1 MKAKRKKVYGK
12 WKVKMKWSQEIKQK
26 KCTNNES
33 FTAINEVYQRKNEM
47 SRGKSIKSIVD
58 IAASMQFSNCRQI
71 FFVSFIISWTIIL
84 IFGGFFFLEI
94 ALNRHHRFL
103 NHVITNDSEYQMDCT
118 KCWHIHYSCIE
129 FWNLI
134 SVWWS
139 TTRPFM
145 NHGGK
150 MWDFLD
156 LFLSVFFFPL
166 FFFIV
171 FFLSYKPEW
180 IPTNK
185 FTIQSN

>member
-1 MKAKRKKVYGK
+1 MHQQRIIYSNQWSLSTKKWNEPGK
-12 WKVKMKWSQEIKQK
+12 INQIYRRHSSKY
-26 KCTNNES
+26 
-33 FTAINEVYQRKNEM
+33 AIFKL
-47 SRGKSIKSIVD
+47 SSD
-58 IAASMQFSNCRQI
+58 
-71 FFVSFIISWTIIL
+71 FFCFIHHIMNDYINIWWI
-84 IFGGFFFLEI
+84 FFLEI

-118 KCWHIHYSCIE
+118 EFWHIHYNCIE